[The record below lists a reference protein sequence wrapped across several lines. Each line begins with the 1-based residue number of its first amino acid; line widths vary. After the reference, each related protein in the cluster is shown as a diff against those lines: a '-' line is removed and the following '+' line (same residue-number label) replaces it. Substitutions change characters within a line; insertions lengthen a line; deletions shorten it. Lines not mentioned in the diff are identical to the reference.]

1 MRTRTRFDCSRTAQR
16 GGFTLIEL
24 MVVITIIAALMALT
38 AGAVMKVMATSQTN
52 NTQTRLDS
60 VQSQLSRAWSKVK
73 DEAYYKSQMNEPVP
87 GLGTP
92 VSQWI
97 LTNLAQI
104 GPSDPNAQER
114 VRVIYVKLRLRQ
126 AFPMSFNEA
135 LNPFPL
141 PPLPGYATYLTSLGI
156 VGTTPATA
164 SIESSACLLMA
175 LQRGA
180 SGAGI
185 NPEQIAGGGAIGNLN
200 GITYLTDAWGRP
212 IFFSRFPA
220 GSTYLNPAVNPATLA
235 ANTANTITTPWWP
248 LGPVTC
254 YSQTGNN
261 DPGDP
266 QGYLQAPSWGTSP
279 MGASFAA
286 LTLQVLAAGNTSYK
300 LAPMVASGGPNDW
313 VRAGGV
319 TPFDPIT
326 FYTLP
331 TSGALFSTP

>member
-1 MRTRTRFDCSRTAQR
+1 MRTRTRFDCSRTARR

-24 MVVITIIAALMALT
+24 MVVITIIAALMALM
-38 AGAVMKVMATSQTN
+38 AGAVMKVMATSQGN
-52 NTQTRLDS
+52 NTQSRLDS

-73 DEAYYKSQMNEPVP
+73 DEAYYKSQMNEIVP
-87 GLGTP
+87 GLGIP

-97 LTNLAQI
+97 LANLAQI
-104 GPSDPNAQER
+104 GPTDPNAQER
-114 VRVIYVKLRLRQ
+114 ARVIYVKLRLRQ

-141 PPLPGYATYLTSLGI
+141 PPMPGYATYLTSLGI
-156 VGTTPATA
+156 AGSTPATA
-164 SIESSACLLMA
+164 TIESSACLLMA

-220 GSTYLNPAVNPATLA
+220 GSQYLNPPINPATLA

-248 LGPVTC
+248 LGPATC
-254 YSQTGNN
+254 YSQPGTN

-266 QGYLQAPSWGTSP
+266 QGYLQTPSWGTSP
-279 MGASFAA
+279 MGPAFSA

-300 LAPMVASGGPNDW
+300 LAPMVASGGPNNW
-313 VRAGGV
+313 IKAGGV

-326 FYTLP
+326 FYTVP